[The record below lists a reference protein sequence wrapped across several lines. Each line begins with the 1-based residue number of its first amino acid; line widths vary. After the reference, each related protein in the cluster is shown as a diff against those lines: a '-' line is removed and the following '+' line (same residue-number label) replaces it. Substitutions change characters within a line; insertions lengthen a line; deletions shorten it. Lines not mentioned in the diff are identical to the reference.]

1 MEGTKDPEDTE
12 ESKKTKRPEILRL
25 PFSQT
30 LNENEAMSVINL
42 LNDHRPNKPAVK
54 KQKKKEAAAA
64 LASGED

>member
-12 ESKKTKRPEILRL
+12 ESKKTKRPESLRL
-25 PFSQT
+25 PFTQT
-30 LNENEAMSVINL
+30 LNKNEAMSVFNL
-42 LNDHRPNKPAVK
+42 LNKYGPNKPAVK